1 MLSPLLSLWSPR
13 QLPPA
18 PKLKRGLI
26 RMQFLYTIF
35 PT

>member
-1 MLSPLLSLWSPR
+1 MLSPLLSLC
-13 QLPPA
+13 LLKPPLA